1 MSDHIQDTAN
11 KLLQTMDD
19 KNINKEV
26 SALKNA
32 DPMLELKSDILKF
45 FKSHIERI
53 ESQEKLRSTIQE
65 ELLAQIERGEVN
77 FDQLHSLFNSVSKQE
92 TTAAEAIISIFK
104 PTPGSPST
112 LADVLGGR
120 DDVQDEYEQA
130 YENMSSED
138 MQKVDKLYRMM
149 KKLLD
154 DE

>member
-1 MSDHIQDTAN
+1 MSDHIQNTAN

-19 KNINKEV
+19 KDINKEV
-26 SALKNA
+26 TSLKNA

-120 DDVQDEYEQA
+120 DENQDEYEKA

-149 KKLLD
+149 KKMF
-154 DE
+154 DED